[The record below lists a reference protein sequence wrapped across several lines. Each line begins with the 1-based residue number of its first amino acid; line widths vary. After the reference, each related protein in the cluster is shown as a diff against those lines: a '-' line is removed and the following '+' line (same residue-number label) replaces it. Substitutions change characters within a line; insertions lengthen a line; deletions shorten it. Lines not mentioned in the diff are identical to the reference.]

1 MANILLIQ
9 NILAERIPL
18 NRTKNK
24 FMPNHDEIIAQLLVK
39 KGVFKKEKA
48 EEYLD
53 QTRKLNKEL
62 AEYLIKRNLI
72 KEEEWLKVKAEA
84 LDLPYINLER
94 ETVDENVL
102 KQFSEETVRQY
113 KLVPFFMGNK
123 VLKVGLMNPE
133 DHEALEVLRFVGSR
147 RNIKVNAYLISQAS
161 YENILRQ
168 YQNIKGRVEEAL
180 KEIETKAAQTKVS
193 TKRKTFFAE
202 PLAAEAPIS
211 KIVGVIIRYGVE
223 AKASDIHIEPLENSV
238 KVRFRVDGIL
248 HTSLYLEKEVQQSIV
263 TRIKIL
269 CRLKIDETRIP
280 QDGRFHV
287 KLDERKIDF
296 RVSTLPTANG
306 EKVVLR
312 ILDPTVGVYDLKGLG
327 LSGRNLD
334 VVEKAIRSPYGMIL
348 SSGPTGSGKTTT
360 LYTILNIINQEAV
373 NIISLEDPIEYF
385 IEGVNQ
391 SQVKPD
397 IGYTFSSGLRHIL
410 RQDPDIIMVGE
421 IRDSE
426 TALLAT
432 HAALTG
438 HLLLSTLHTKN
449 AVGIIPRLTDMKVE
463 KYLLPSTLSLG
474 VAQRLGRRLCQDCKQ
489 EYEPTADVQ
498 EIIQKTLAS
507 VSKKEKE
514 DIPNAGPYKLFR
526 APGCKFCHGAGTK
539 GRIGIFEI
547 LEMTPE
553 LEDLIIAGVTD
564 AKLREEGKRQGMIT
578 MFQDAVLK
586 ALRGTMSFE
595 EILRITKE

>member
-1 MANILLIQ
+1 
-9 NILAERIPL
+9 
-18 NRTKNK
+18 
-24 FMPNHDEIIAQLLVK
+24 MPNYDEIIAQLLTK
-39 KGVFKKEKA
+39 RGIFKKE
-48 EEYLD
+48 EIESYLD
-53 QTRKLNKEL
+53 KARKLNKEL

-94 ETVDENVL
+94 ETVDGSIL

-123 VLKVGLMNPE
+123 VIKVGLMNPE
-133 DHEALEVLRFVGSR
+133 NHEALEVLRFVGNR
-147 RNIKVNAYLISQAS
+147 RNIKVKSYLISKAS
-161 YENILRQ
+161 YEHVLRQ

-180 KEIETKAAQTKVS
+180 KELETKVARTGVA
-193 TKRKTFFAE
+193 TKRKTIFAE

-211 KIVGVIIRYGVE
+211 KIVGVVIRYGVE
-223 AKASDIHIEPLENSV
+223 TKASDIHIEPLENSV
-238 KVRFRVDGIL
+238 KIRFRVDGIL
-248 HTSLYLEKEVQQSIV
+248 HTSLYLEKEVHQSII

-287 KLDERKIDF
+287 ELDERKIDF

-306 EKVVLR
+306 EKIVLR
-312 ILDPTVGVYDLKGLG
+312 ILDPTVGIYDLKGLG
-327 LSGRNLD
+327 LSGRNLRA
-334 VVEKAIRSPYGMIL
+334 VEKAIQSPYGMIL

-474 VAQRLGRRLCQDCKQ
+474 IAQRLGRRLCQDCKQ
-489 EYEPTADVQ
+489 EYEPTADIQ
-498 EIIQKTLAS
+498 EIIQKALDGIPE
-507 VSKKEKE
+507 KEKE
-514 DIPNAGPYKLFR
+514 GIPSSGPYKLFQ
-526 APGCKFCHGAGTK
+526 APGCKFCREAGTK

-553 LEDLIIAGVTD
+553 LEDLIIIGVTD

-578 MFQDAVLK
+578 MFQDAILK
-586 ALRGTMSFE
+586 ALRGMMSFE

>member
-1 MANILLIQ
+1 MS
-9 NILAERIPL
+9 
-18 NRTKNK
+18 
-24 FMPNHDEIIAQLLVK
+24 NHDEAIAQLLVK
-39 KGVFKKEKA
+39 KGIFEKEKA
-48 EEYLD
+48 EDYLNKAK
-53 QTRKLNKEL
+53 KLNKKL

-72 KEEEWLKVKAEA
+72 KEEEWLKVKAEV
-84 LDLPYINLER
+84 LDLTYINLER

-113 KLVPFFMGNK
+113 KLIPFFMGNK

-147 RNIKVNAYLISQAS
+147 RNIKVKSYLISKAS

-180 KEIETKAAQTKVS
+180 KEIETKATQAKVS
-193 TKRKTFFAE
+193 TKRKTILAE

-248 HTSLYLEKEVQQSIV
+248 HTSLYLEKEVQQSII

-280 QDGRFHV
+280 QDGRFHI

-312 ILDPTVGVYDLKGLG
+312 ILDPTVGVYDLEGLG
-327 LSGRNLD
+327 LSGRNLE
-334 VVEKAIRSPYGMIL
+334 VVEKAIWSPYGMIL

-410 RQDPDIIMVGE
+410 RQDPDIVMVGE

-498 EIIQKTLAS
+498 EIIQRTLADIP
-507 VSKKEKE
+507 KKERE
-514 DIPNAGPYKLFR
+514 DIPDRGPYKLFR

-539 GRIGIFEI
+539 GRIGVFEI

>member
-1 MANILLIQ
+1 MS
-9 NILAERIPL
+9 
-18 NRTKNK
+18 
-24 FMPNHDEIIAQLLVK
+24 NHDEAIAQLLVK
-39 KGVFKKEKA
+39 KGIFEKEKA
-48 EEYLD
+48 EDYLNKAK
-53 QTRKLNKEL
+53 KLNKKL

-72 KEEEWLKVKAEA
+72 KEEEWLKVKAEV

-113 KLVPFFMGNK
+113 KLIPFFMGNK

-147 RNIKVNAYLISQAS
+147 RNIKVKSYLISKAS

-180 KEIETKAAQTKVS
+180 KEIETKATQAKVS
-193 TKRKTFFAE
+193 TKRKTILAE

-248 HTSLYLEKEVQQSIV
+248 HTSLYLEKEVQQSII

-280 QDGRFHV
+280 QDGRFHI

-312 ILDPTVGVYDLKGLG
+312 ILDPTVGVYDLEGLG
-327 LSGRNLD
+327 LSGRNLE
-334 VVEKAIRSPYGMIL
+334 VVEKAIWSPYGMIL

-410 RQDPDIIMVGE
+410 RQDPDIVMVGE

-449 AVGIIPRLTDMKVE
+449 AVGIIPRLNDMKVE

-498 EIIQKTLAS
+498 EIIQRTLADIP
-507 VSKKEKE
+507 KKERE
-514 DIPNAGPYKLFR
+514 DIPDRGPYKLFR

-539 GRIGIFEI
+539 GRIGVFEI